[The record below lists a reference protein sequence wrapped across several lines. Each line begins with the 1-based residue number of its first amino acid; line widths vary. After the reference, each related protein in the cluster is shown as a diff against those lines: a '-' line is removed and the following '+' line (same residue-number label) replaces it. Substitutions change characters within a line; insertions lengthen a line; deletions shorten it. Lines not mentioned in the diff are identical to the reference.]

1 MRSDDHSMALIA
13 QAPLV
18 TPFGIYLFQ
27 RLRSC
32 RKHCIFRRLRI
43 PTAQS
48 AEQLLLGLLAS
59 TAVLPSESRLLS
71 DLICGGLMPTNL
83 RTAWKTPKPLYETC
97 AHRLRKAKPDA
108 ARGTEPRVAHLKRAL
123 LTVAQSD
130 RNELVRPES
139 LSTQWQIR
147 FA

>member
-1 MRSDDHSMALIA
+1 
-13 QAPLV
+13 
-18 TPFGIYLFQ
+18 
-27 RLRSC
+27 
-32 RKHCIFRRLRI
+32 
-43 PTAQS
+43 
-48 AEQLLLGLLAS
+48 
-59 TAVLPSESRLLS
+59 
-71 DLICGGLMPTNL
+71 MPTNL

>member
-83 RTAWKTPKPLYETC
+83 RTAWKTPKPNRYMKPVPIDC
-97 AHRLRKAKPDA
+97 AKRNRMQPEALSRGLRISS
-108 ARGTEPRVAHLKRAL
+108 VLC
-123 LTVAQSD
+123 
-130 RNELVRPES
+130 
-139 LSTQWQIR
+139 
-147 FA
+147 